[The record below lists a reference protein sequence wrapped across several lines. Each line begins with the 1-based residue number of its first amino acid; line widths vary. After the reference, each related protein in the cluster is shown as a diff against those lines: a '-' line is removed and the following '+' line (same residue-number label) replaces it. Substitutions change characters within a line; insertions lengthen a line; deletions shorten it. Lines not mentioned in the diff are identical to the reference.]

1 MTVKRSTKEAAPQ
14 STPVLRKKKISIRQ
28 TPEEA
33 AQAVK
38 YFQPHVFEP
47 SFTSQIKQSIIDSQP
62 YRWGTIKNLIDDDLL
77 RNVRKEI
84 MSEIEFTRK
93 ETDIYKIFQS
103 GDLANLSAMP
113 DELLQRLPSVYKLRS
128 AIYSDTFRN
137 FMSEVTGCGDLSG
150 VKADLSIQLYTKGC
164 HLLTHDDVIGSRRVS
179 FILYMPD
186 PDTKWKSHYG
196 GGLQLFDSLV
206 PNVPKSD
213 VHSKLV
219 PEFNQIAFFQ
229 VQPGLS
235 FHAVEEVK
243 VDRQRLSLQGW
254 FHIPQK
260 GEKGFIPGEQ
270 ERTERKSTLQQL
282 ESKELREY
290 DFPKLKLSKIS
301 KPVSVQDSSLT
312 ALDIDYLSKFIN
324 PSLLTVESITKL
336 SNIFNEESVVDILSF
351 LNKDYESIFR
361 KQMKNVEMNEFPPM
375 PTSEE
380 AVSLQ
385 YPWKL
390 AMPSHKQ
397 RYMYMDGTERE
408 DISSPESIAVINQAE
423 DTSNNSNFKL
433 TAEVLR
439 LKNQI
444 TDAEYEQS
452 ISENPNSVR
461 NLEISAKLCDL
472 GSMLKSRSFRKWLTE
487 ITKLKLMKQQAIV
500 RRFRP
505 GSDFILAT
513 KNTKDEDDD
522 TTDSSADFMDGLLE
536 ATLNLTPT
544 QGWESGEW
552 GGYEL
557 CLIDDEEDD
566 ANKNKPIA
574 VPTKMGK
581 SESGVELNEDEAAI
595 YRTAD
600 QDSVVYEGQASW
612 NKFSL
617 MFRDPSVL
625 KFVKYVSF
633 EAPGSRWDIN
643 CSWKCV
649 DQNADEDDADED
661 EWSDRRYTFYTTI
674 ELEPLTS

>member
-566 ANKNKPIA
+566 AKKNKPIA

-649 DQNADEDDADED
+649 DQNAEEDDADED
-661 EWSDRRYTFYTTI
+661 E
-674 ELEPLTS
+674 

>member
-14 STPVLRKKKISIRQ
+14 STPVLRKKRISIRQ

-38 YFQPHVFEP
+38 YFQSHVFEP

-62 YRWGTIKNLIDDDLL
+62 YHWGTIKNLIDDDLL

-408 DISSPESIAVINQAE
+408 DISSPESIAVVNQAE

-566 ANKNKPIA
+566 AKKNKPIA

-649 DQNADEDDADED
+649 DQNAEEDDADED
-661 EWSDRRYTFYTTI
+661 E
-674 ELEPLTS
+674 

>member
-14 STPVLRKKKISIRQ
+14 STPVLRKKRISIRQ

-38 YFQPHVFEP
+38 YFQSHVFEP

-62 YRWGTIKNLIDDDLL
+62 YHWGTIKNLIDDDLL

-301 KPVSVQDSSLT
+301 NPISVQDSSLT
-312 ALDIDYLSKFIN
+312 ALDIDYLSQFIN

-433 TAEVLR
+433 TAQVLR

-452 ISENPNSVR
+452 MSENPNSVR

-472 GSMLKSRSFRKWLTE
+472 GAMLKSRSFRKWLTE
-487 ITKLKLMKQQAIV
+487 ITKLKLMKQQAII

-566 ANKNKPIA
+566 AKKNKPIA

-649 DQNADEDDADED
+649 DQNADEDE
-661 EWSDRRYTFYTTI
+661 
-674 ELEPLTS
+674 

>member
-408 DISSPESIAVINQAE
+408 DISSPESIAVVNQAE

-566 ANKNKPIA
+566 AKKNKPIA

-649 DQNADEDDADED
+649 DQNAEEDDADED
-661 EWSDRRYTFYTTI
+661 E
-674 ELEPLTS
+674 